1 MSKLKVLVDLV
12 SFVCDRYGIMFPS
25 SCCPFTWQEE
35 GERVLRGVF
44 YKGTDLTNEGSTLH
58 DLITFQS
65 THLLIPSHWR
75 PYFNLWIWEEHIQ
88 TIAIMLLHWKN
99 RVVLPFFFFL
109 VLVLGWHKRSK
120 LEYLRILPDI
130 STNITENLL
139 GARHLLGIGNK
150 VVDLVI
156 QMIKYLFLIYIW
168 FSFIFPGVQLSKEF
182 PKL

>member
-1 MSKLKVLVDLV
+1 
-12 SFVCDRYGIMFPS
+12 
-25 SCCPFTWQEE
+25 
-35 GERVLRGVF
+35 
-44 YKGTDLTNEGSTLH
+44 
-58 DLITFQS
+58 
-65 THLLIPSHWR
+65 
-75 PYFNLWIWEEHIQ
+75 
-88 TIAIMLLHWKN
+88 MLLHWKN
-99 RVVLPFFFFL
+99 RVVLPFFFL

-120 LEYLRILPDI
+120 LEYLRTLPDI